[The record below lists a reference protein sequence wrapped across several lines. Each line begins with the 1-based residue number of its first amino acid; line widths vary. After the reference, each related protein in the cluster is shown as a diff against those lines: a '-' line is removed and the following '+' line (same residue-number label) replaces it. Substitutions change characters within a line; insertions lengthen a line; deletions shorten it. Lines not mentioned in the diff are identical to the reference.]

1 MTAHL
6 ELPDKPY
13 DHCGLAGSLATPG
26 TNVSSVVIEMGKALQ
41 HRGQN
46 GGGLAVKDFGK
57 VMKVY
62 KEARAF
68 TEVFHS
74 TDVIEEHALRGE
86 IAVAHLRY
94 PTEGKFIRN

>member
-1 MTAHL
+1 MPADL
-6 ELPDKPY
+6 DFSDKSFDLSSEKPY
-13 DHCGLAGSLATPG
+13 DHCGLAGSLAATG
-26 TNVSSVVIEMGKALQ
+26 TNVSSIVIEMGKALQ

-68 TEVFHS
+68 NEVFHS
-74 TDVIEEHALRGE
+74 TDVIEQHALRGE
-86 IAVAHLRY
+86 IAVAHLR
-94 PTEGKFIRN
+94 